1 MEMIKEISKIK
12 VLTLEGSPKERGY
25 IHGETLKIE
34 IFEIL
39 ERYKYSLKIN
49 HNKNPDQLIN
59 YFLSNTN
66 FLEAV
71 KKWSPDLLKEIEG
84 IAEGVGVE
92 FNEIFAMQMAA
103 HDEGWW
109 FFQNPSRFEKCSS
122 LGCFKSGDQPVLIA
136 QNLDLP
142 NIFEGLEVLLHIKN
156 EESSLE
162 SYVLSHAG
170 FLGEFGVNNQS
181 VAICCNS
188 LSNHLNNSPYGLPF
202 TFIIRSVLE
211 QSNLA
216 DTEQFLKNIQ
226 HASAQNYIVGG
237 KDRIICYECSANK
250 VVQFEPFK
258 GAQRIYHTNHPL
270 INNDKIVPDLEL
282 TNSSTSNN
290 RLDYLEARLK
300 DSSKKIT
307 IETIKN
313 ILQSHFGPICVHHN
327 NQPNS
332 VYTYSSVIFSLTTPP
347 ALYLTIG
354 PPCLK
359 EYSRFTF

>member
-1 MEMIKEISKIK
+1 MKKMNNLSKIK
-12 VLTLEGSPKERGY
+12 VITLEGSHRERGY
-25 IHGETLKIE
+25 IHGEALKFEIIE
-34 IFEIL
+34 II
-39 ERYKYSLKIN
+39 ERYKYSMQIN
-49 HNKNPDQLIN
+49 FNKNPEQLID
-59 YFLSNTN
+59 YFLSNTS
-66 FLEAV
+66 FLAAV
-71 KKWSPDLLKEIEG
+71 KKWSPHFIEEIEG

-109 FFQNPSRFEKCSS
+109 FFQNPARFAKCSS
-122 LGCFKSGDQPVLIA
+122 LGCFKSEDQPVIVA

-170 FLGEFGVNNQS
+170 FLGEFGVNNHS

-188 LSNHLNNSPYGLPF
+188 LSSHLNNSPNGLPF
-202 TFIIRSVLE
+202 SFIIRSVLE
-211 QSNLA
+211 KPNLKEA
-216 DTEQFLKNIQ
+216 EQFLKNIQ
-226 HASAQNYIVGG
+226 HASAQNYIIGG
-237 KDRIICYECSANK
+237 NDRVICYECSANK
-250 VVQFEPFK
+250 IIQFEPFR

-270 INNDKIVPDLEL
+270 INNDKIIPALEI
-282 TNSSTSNN
+282 TNPSTSNN
-290 RLDYLEARLK
+290 RLNYLEARLR
-300 DSSKKIT
+300 DTSKKIT

-313 ILQSHFGPICVHHN
+313 ILRSHFGPVCVHHN

-332 VYTYSSVIFSLTTPP
+332 GYTYSSVIFSLTTPP
-347 ALYLTIG
+347 SFYLTIG
-354 PPCLK
+354 PPCLT